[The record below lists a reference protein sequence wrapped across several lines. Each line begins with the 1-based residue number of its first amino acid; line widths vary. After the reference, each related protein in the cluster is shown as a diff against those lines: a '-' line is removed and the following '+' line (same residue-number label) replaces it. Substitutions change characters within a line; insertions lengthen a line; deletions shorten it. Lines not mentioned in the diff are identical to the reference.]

1 MNNNRNFRVKSA
13 MDKHR
18 KVWMQRRRRVSE
30 IIEVGKTDD
39 WISRGYDILS
49 TIVLLANV
57 TVTMLYTFDW
67 MELYYGEILLMV
79 ESITVAFFAVDY
91 FLRIWTAHFASPG
104 LSEMQAIRK
113 YALSFTGII
122 DLLSF
127 LPYYLPVFF
136 PAGAAVFRMFRVVR
150 IFRLFQINAY
160 YDSLNVIA
168 EVISSKRQQL
178 VSSVFIILVLMVS
191 SSLCMYSLEHE
202 AQPEVFSNAFSG
214 IWWSVSTL
222 LTVGYGD
229 IYPITNLGKIFGI
242 CITFLGVGMV
252 AIPTG
257 IISAGF
263 VDQYSR
269 LKRISEYAHEED
281 VHFIKVILRKQDSWT
296 GKAIK
301 DLGLP
306 YGVIVAMVR
315 RGRENIVPR
324 GDVVLRPN
332 DTIILGAEALKDDKH
347 IDLKEVVLLKSHPW
361 NGQRIRDL
369 DISRQTIIVMVKR
382 NKSVLVPKGELVL
395 LEGDHVI
402 LYSQERISNASLIH
416 V

>member
-1 MNNNRNFRVKSA
+1 
-13 MDKHR
+13 MDEKKR
-18 KVWMQRRRRVSE
+18 LWMQRRRRVSE
-30 IIEVGKTDD
+30 IIEAGTADD
-39 WISRGYDILS
+39 IVSRCYDVFS
-49 TIVLLANV
+49 TLMTLTNVMV
-57 TVTMLYTFDW
+57 TVLYTFDE
-67 MELYYGEILLMV
+67 MELNHGSTLLFL
-79 ESITVAFFAVDY
+79 EAATVVFFALEYV
-91 FLRIWTAHFASPG
+91 LRIWTAQFIYPN
-104 LSEMQAIRK
+104 LSELGAVKR
-113 YALSFTGII
+113 YATSFSGVI

-136 PAGAAVFRMFRVVR
+136 PAGATVFRMFRVIR

-178 VSSVFIILVLMVS
+178 FSSVFTILLLMLA

-214 IWWSVSTL
+214 MWWSVSTL

-229 IYPITNLGKIFGI
+229 IYPITTLGKIFSI
-242 CITFLGVGMV
+242 FITFLGVGMV

-269 LKRISEYAHEED
+269 LKKLSEYANEED
-281 VHFIKVILRKQDSWT
+281 VHFIKVNLKRQDNWVGKQ
-296 GKAIK
+296 IM

-306 YGVIVAMVR
+306 HGIIVAIIR
-315 RGRENIVPR
+315 RGGENIVPR
-324 GDVVLRPN
+324 GNVVLKPS
-332 DTIILGAEALKDDKH
+332 DTLVLGAEALKDNTH
-347 IDLKEVVLLKSHPW
+347 IDLKEVVLLKNNPW
-361 NGQRIRDL
+361 NGVRIRDL

-382 NKSVLVPKGELVL
+382 NGVMIVPKGELML
-395 LEGDHVI
+395 LEGDKVI
-402 LYSQERISNASLIH
+402 LYSQERISHASKIQI
-416 V
+416 